1 MSFANQALAAE
12 FLVLNQESLE
22 PIIHTLPPEIDQE
35 VARIKL
41 EHLGGGLETLT
52 DEQIAYLSGW
62 REGT

>member
-1 MSFANQALAAE
+1 
-12 FLVLNQESLE
+12 LE
-22 PIIHTLPPEIDQE
+22 PIIHTLPPEIDEE

-52 DEQIAYLSGW
+52 DEQIEYLSGW